1 MRATDL
7 FLYKKMNIVLAR
19 IYRETEYIRNNL
31 DRYVWENDAGEG

>member
-19 IYRETEYIRNNL
+19 IYRETENACMKALRKEVNGI
-31 DRYVWENDAGEG
+31 